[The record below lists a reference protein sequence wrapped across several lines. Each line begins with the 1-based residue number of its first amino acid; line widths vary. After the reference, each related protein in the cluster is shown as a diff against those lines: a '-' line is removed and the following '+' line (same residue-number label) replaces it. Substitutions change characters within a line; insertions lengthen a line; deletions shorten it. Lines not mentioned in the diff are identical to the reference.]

1 MFELDKPSVVDSLPS
16 FEITSHLTNLPNL
29 QDYDIDEQLPS
40 NIDSNYVS
48 IQDLSSSDTNHTDL
62 SFLHMNIRSLS
73 CHFDELQTLL
83 VNLKVPFD
91 VVAVSE
97 TWDSFERP
105 LKVNVEIPG
114 YTFFPQDLKLRMVV

>member
-1 MFELDKPSVVDSLPS
+1 M
-16 FEITSHLTNLPNL
+16 PNL

-48 IQDLSSSDTNHTDL
+48 IQDLSSSDTNHTDF

-83 VNLKVPFD
+83 VNFKVPFD
-91 VVAVSE
+91 VVAVLE
-97 TWDSFERP
+97 TWDSFKRP
-105 LKVNVEIPG
+105 LKVNVEVPG
-114 YTFFPQDLKLRMVV
+114 YTFCPQDLKVRMVV

>member
-1 MFELDKPSVVDSLPS
+1 MPQFAHKSINYTINNYNCFCTSLAAG
-16 FEITSHLTNLPNL
+16 F
-29 QDYDIDEQLPS
+29 S
-40 NIDSNYVS
+40 N
-48 IQDLSSSDTNHTDL
+48 TDL

-83 VNLKVPFD
+83 VNLRVPFD

-97 TWDSFERP
+97 TWDSFKRP

-114 YTFFPQDLKLRMVV
+114 YTFCPQDLKVRMVV